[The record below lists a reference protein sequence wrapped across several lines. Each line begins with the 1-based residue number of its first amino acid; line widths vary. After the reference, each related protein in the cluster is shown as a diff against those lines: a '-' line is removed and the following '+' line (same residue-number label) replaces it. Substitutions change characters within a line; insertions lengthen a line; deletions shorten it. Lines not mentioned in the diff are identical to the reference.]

1 MVEWLSDLD
10 GNGSR
15 QRATGGQWAASAPLL
30 TAGGG
35 RSGRL
40 TLSVAAARR
49 KSDAEAEDSR
59 GEWMTIFQAIG
70 HPAVILDPEHRILQA
85 NEAVCRHFGKE
96 AAELTGMHCYQ
107 LFHEAS
113 LTRPPAGCPLR
124 RMIDSGGIEAAEMP
138 MEALQGD
145 YIVSCTPVLDEAGG
159 LRKIIHIATDIT
171 ERKQAEQRLNQE
183 RAFLRQVID
192 AVPGFI
198 SVKDEEGRFQLVNRS
213 LAAACGAR
221 AEALIGKRTTDFNF
235 DAEGFERTQRD
246 NGEVMQG
253 GKEKFIDGEPF
264 TFADQSVHWVAK
276 YKTPLFDPDGGCH
289 RVLTVGTDIT
299 YRKEAEEE
307 KRKLQG
313 KLIQIQK
320 MEAIGTMAGGV
331 AHDFNNILMGL
342 QGHISMLL
350 YDLAPDHP
358 HRLKL
363 ENMESYVRRGADLT
377 KQLLGFA
384 RGGKYDVKPTA
395 MNDLLAKSTDLF
407 GRTRKEITIYRRFA
421 DDLWGVE
428 VDQGQMDQVFLNLFI
443 NASQAMPGGGNLDLA
458 TDNVEFAATDVNL
471 VGITAGRY
479 VRVSVTDDGIGMDA
493 KTLERIF
500 DPFFTTKPKG
510 IGTGLGLSSAYGI
523 VKNHGGGIHV
533 YSEPGK
539 GTTVN
544 VYLPARDARPV
555 AAEHRREKILT
566 GSETI
571 LVVDDEQINVSVM
584 REMLEL
590 LHYRVIA
597 AGSGQEAVAAY
608 LAKKGEID
616 LVILDMIMP
625 GIGGGKTFDILK
637 ESDPKV
643 AVILASGY
651 SAEGEAD
658 AILKRG
664 CRGFIQKP
672 FQLQE
677 LSRKVRQALD
687 GHPSR

>member
-1 MVEWLSDLD
+1 MREQLNDLEGD
-10 GNGSR
+10 GIPRGGKECR
-15 QRATGGQWAASAPLL
+15 GVDPLRRAVSGAA
-30 TAGGG
+30 
-35 RSGRL
+35 
-40 TLSVAAARR
+40 VAERPCAVVPE
-49 KSDAEAEDSR
+49 DAR
-59 GEWMTIFQAIG
+59 GEWLPIFQAIG
-70 HPAVILDPEHRILQA
+70 HPSVILDPEHRILQA
-85 NEAVCRHFGKE
+85 NEAVCRHVGKS
-96 AAELTGMHCYQ
+96 AAELTGMRCYQ
-107 LFHEAS
+107 VFHDAA
-113 LTRPPAGCPLR
+113 LDRPPAGCPLQR
-124 RMIDSGGIEAAEMP
+124 IIDSRAIETAEMP
-138 MEALQGD
+138 MEILQGD
-145 YIVSCTPVLDEAGG
+145 YIVSCTPVLDASGG
-159 LRKIIHIATDIT
+159 LTRIIHIATDIT
-171 ERKQAEQRLNQE
+171 QRKRAEQKLVEE

-198 SVKDEEGRFQLVNRS
+198 SVKDAVGRFQLVNRS
-213 LAAACGAR
+213 LATACGAS
-221 AEALIGKRTTDFNF
+221 ADELIGRQTTDFNF

-246 NGEVMQG
+246 NGEVMAN

-264 TFADQSVHWVAK
+264 TFADQTVHWVSK
-276 YKTPLFDPDGGCH
+276 YKAPLFDPDGGCR

-299 YRKEAEEE
+299 YRRAAEEE
-307 KRKLQG
+307 NQKLQR

-320 MEAIGTMAGGV
+320 MEAIGTMAGGI

-342 QGHISMLL
+342 QGHISMFL

-358 HRLKL
+358 HRLKF
-363 ENMESYVRRGADLT
+363 ENMESYVRRGAELT

-395 MNDLLAKSTDLF
+395 MNDLLAKSADLF
-407 GRTRKEITIYRRFA
+407 GRTRKEITIYKRFA
-421 DDLWGVE
+421 EDLWNVE

-458 TDNVEFAATDVNL
+458 TENVEFCEADVKL

-479 VRVSVTDDGIGMDA
+479 VRISVTDDGIGMDA
-493 KTLERIF
+493 KTLERVF

-539 GTTVN
+539 GTTVK
-544 VYLPARDARPV
+544 VYLPAKAARP
-555 AAEHRREKILT
+555 AASEKRWEKVLT
-566 GSETI
+566 GTETI
-571 LVVDDEQINVSVM
+571 LVVDDEQINVAVM
-584 REMLEL
+584 RDMLEM

-608 LAKKGEID
+608 LAKQGEID

-625 GIGGGKTFDILK
+625 GIGGGRTFDILK
-637 ESDPKV
+637 ENNPEV

-651 SAEGEAD
+651 SAEGEAA

-677 LSRKVRQALD
+677 LSRTIRQVLD
-687 GHPSR
+687 GKPGR